1 MTPSAATFEI
11 TTDRAFIFKI
21 VTNPKCWVAMKAF
34 EYYDDPL
41 YFFPPINEHFIWIKC
56 NGVGLFMLN
65 KQSDGVYS
73 AHVCFLPTSWGQVS
87 DLVQDFIKWGK
98 EEFPFIHTVTVD
110 IPKHNVLA
118 QRIAHVAGFKDNKL
132 EVQSCHQ

>member
-1 MTPSAATFEI
+1 MMFEI
-11 TTDRAFIFKI
+11 TTDRAFIYKVI
-21 VTNPKCWVAMKAF
+21 TNPKCWIMMKAF

-118 QRIAHVAGFKDNKL
+118 QRIAHVAGFKNNKL
-132 EVQSCHQ
+132 EVRSCHHQQQ

>member
-1 MTPSAATFEI
+1 MMFEI
-11 TTDRAFIFKI
+11 TTDRAFIYKVI
-21 VTNPKCWVAMKAF
+21 TNPKCWVMMKAF

-118 QRIAHVAGFKDNKL
+118 QRIAHVAGFKNNKMEIL
-132 EVQSCHQ
+132 TDA